1 MSSQLQ
7 QEFISI
13 ISDALREI
21 NEMFGYEVFDSSKI
35 DKIAANFL
43 KVLPTVEALL
53 KSTRG
58 ATLQEVEKEDHDHEK
73 AKAMAIRGILH
84 RSIFKAYKGSS
95 FEEKF
100 KDYLYSSGTE
110 TCEWIGKTSYDSYF
124 NAVMNQVSKLV
135 MNNDATKFIIDYL
148 NKSTRNRSQA
158 VMRLIL
164 TKPKFFKDLPNLNEK
179 TIDDHKEIFMSLS
192 GIAEKLFKLI
202 YAVINNHWAMPT
214 HPNLDKKRFFE
225 VWDAV
230 RNDPAFNILAKA
242 IPDTIC
248 WNTSKH
254 DGYIKFVSSKQ
265 VKFTSNEG
273 TITLTYSDFIFRV
286 RELYA
291 CTLALTKIS
300 LMIAYNLKN
309 F

>member
-7 QEFISI
+7 QEFVSV

-21 NEMFGYEVFDSSKI
+21 NEMFGYEVFDNSEI

-58 ATLQEVEKEDHDHEK
+58 VTLQEVEKEDHDHEK

-84 RSIFKAYKGSS
+84 GYIFKDYKGTS

-110 TCEWIGKTSYDSYF
+110 TCEWIEKTGYDAYF

-148 NKSTRNRSQA
+148 NKSTRTRSQA
-158 VMRLIL
+158 VMTLIL
-164 TKPKFFKDLPNLNEK
+164 TKPEFFKDSPNLDEK
-179 TIDDHKEIFMSLS
+179 AIEDHVEIFKRLS
-192 GIAEKLFKLI
+192 GISEKLFKLI
-202 YAVINNHWAMPT
+202 YAVINDHWAMPIP
-214 HPNLDKKRFFE
+214 PNLDTKRFFE

-248 WNTSKH
+248 WNASKH
-254 DGYIKFVSSKQ
+254 NGYTKFVGFKQ
-265 VKFTSNEG
+265 VEFKSNEG
-273 TITLTYSDFIFRV
+273 SITLTYSDFISRV

-300 LMIAYNLKN
+300 LMITFSLKN